1 MLPGPRGHS
10 GTSLPTSPVLPL
22 LSCVCSLSAPPP
34 PAHLSRPSRGI
45 TLPGLPLGLAH
56 AVAPQTRPPNRAL
69 STGWRSP
76 LPASLSVS
84 LSCPLRVEPLCLRTQ
99 GVGMLLTWGRG
110 GVQVRSGWETWHFT
124 RVSYFSLASKRVTW
138 DNAAFH
144 RTAYLGGFP

>member
-1 MLPGPRGHS
+1 MAIQAHPS
-10 GTSLPTSPVLPL
+10 
-22 LSCVCSLSAPPP
+22 PPP
-34 PAHLSRPSRGI
+34 PCSPCSAVCAPCPHRLHLLTSPGPAEASP
-45 TLPGLPLGLAH
+45 LPGLPLGLAH

-138 DNAAFH
+138 DNAVSH
-144 RTAYLGGFP
+144 GTVYLGGFP